1 MMLCHTLQAAVRMT
15 FCSQWLQWS
24 KMTLA
29 INCQSPY
36 VGLIIDE
43 STDISTDKKLSI
55 FAKFV
60 NPDVG
65 EAETVFV
72 SEVDVDNGTSS
83 HVLFS

>member
-29 INCQSPY
+29 INCQS
-36 VGLIIDE
+36 DE

>member
-1 MMLCHTLQAAVRMT
+1 
-15 FCSQWLQWS
+15 
-24 KMTLA
+24 MTLA

>member
-1 MMLCHTLQAAVRMT
+1 
-15 FCSQWLQWS
+15 
-24 KMTLA
+24 MTLA
-29 INCQSPY
+29 INCQS
-36 VGLIIDE
+36 DE

>member
-1 MMLCHTLQAAVRMT
+1 MT